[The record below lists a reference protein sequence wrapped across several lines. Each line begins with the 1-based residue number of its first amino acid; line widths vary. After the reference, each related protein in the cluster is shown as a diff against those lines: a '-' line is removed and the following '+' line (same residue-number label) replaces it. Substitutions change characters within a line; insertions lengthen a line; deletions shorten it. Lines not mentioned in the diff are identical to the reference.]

1 MRSRGHNDCS
11 LILRK
16 AGLVTMRETTLE
28 SIRSDRRWT
37 PLRGSV
43 ALFLLLLV
51 TPFDKASAQRLSH
64 PKIES
69 PEIIEGEQR
78 LADLG
83 YWTGPVDG
91 VFDAASKQ
99 ALLAFQKI
107 EGRKR
112 LGILTIAELEALR
125 SASRPAPRDGSY
137 AHIEVDLKRQVLL
150 VVDAEGKASR
160 VLPVCTGNEQFY
172 IDQGRRNRAHTPRG
186 RFTVTRKIN
195 GWRRSTLGLLYY
207 PSYIFNGIA
216 IHGSP
221 SIMTYPASHGCI
233 RIPMF
238 AARELSEMAPV
249 GTVVVVYDD

>member
-1 MRSRGHNDCS
+1 MRG
-11 LILRK
+11 
-16 AGLVTMRETTLE
+16 TTLE
-28 SIRSDRRWT
+28 RSHSDRRWT
-37 PLRGSV
+37 ASIGPLV
-43 ALFLLLLV
+43 FALFLLLLL
-51 TPFDKASAQRLSH
+51 TPSNKVSGQKLSH
-64 PKIES
+64 PHLES
-69 PEIIEGEQR
+69 PEIIEAEQR

-83 YWTGPVDG
+83 YWPGPVDG
-91 VFDAASKQ
+91 VFDAASRH
-99 ALLAFQKI
+99 ALIAFQKM

-112 LGILTIAELEALR
+112 TGILTTGELEALR
-125 SASRPAPRDGSY
+125 SASRPEPRDNSY

-150 VVDAEGKASR
+150 VVDAEGKVTR

-172 IDQGRRNRAHTPRG
+172 IEDGRRNRAHTPRG

-195 GWRRSTLGLLYY
+195 GWRRSKLGLLYY

-238 AARELSEMAPV
+238 AAKELSEMAPV

>member
-1 MRSRGHNDCS
+1 
-11 LILRK
+11 
-16 AGLVTMRETTLE
+16 LVF
-28 SIRSDRRWT
+28 
-37 PLRGSV
+37 
-43 ALFLLLLV
+43 ALFLLLLL
-51 TPFDKASAQRLSH
+51 TPFNKASGQKLSH
-64 PKIES
+64 PHLES
-69 PEIIEGEQR
+69 PEIIEAEQR

-83 YWTGPVDG
+83 YWPGPVDG
-91 VFDAASKQ
+91 VFDAASRH
-99 ALLAFQKI
+99 ALIAFQKM

-112 LGILTIAELEALR
+112 TGILTTGELEALR
-125 SASRPAPRDGSY
+125 SASRPEPRDNNY

-150 VVDAEGKASR
+150 VVDAEGKVTR

-172 IDQGRRNRAHTPRG
+172 IEDGRRNRAHTPRG

-195 GWRRSTLGLLYY
+195 GWRRSKLGLLYY

-249 GTVVVVYDD
+249 GTVVVIYDD

>member
-1 MRSRGHNDCS
+1 
-11 LILRK
+11 
-16 AGLVTMRETTLE
+16 
-28 SIRSDRRWT
+28 
-37 PLRGSV
+37 
-43 ALFLLLLV
+43 LFLLLLL
-51 TPFDKASAQRLSH
+51 TPSNKVSGQKLSH
-64 PKIES
+64 PHLES
-69 PEIIEGEQR
+69 PEIIGAEQR

-83 YWTGPVDG
+83 YWSGPVDG
-91 VFDAASKQ
+91 VFDAASRH
-99 ALLAFQKI
+99 ALIAFQKM

-112 LGILTIAELEALR
+112 TGILTVAELEALR
-125 SASRPAPRDGSY
+125 SASRPAPRDNSF

-150 VVDAEGKASR
+150 VVDAEGKVTR

-172 IDQGRRNRAHTPRG
+172 IEDGRRNRAHTPRG

-195 GWRRSTLGLLYY
+195 GWRRSKLGLLYY